1 MICDCCRRD
10 VDYVRGSFW
19 HGDARICRECFA
31 QWYNPDD
38 DHVDASDTVN
48 IANYVRLRHGLPPI
62 AATLTIMALALTS
75 TAYASRYCLDQTEA
89 ARTWP
94 TRNLVKDGDGCW
106 TYDRRP
112 QRPEVR
118 LAAPEGVVPV
128 AAPAVR
134 PAKLMD
140 RWPETN
146 QDLLQVELREF
157 DPQPTPEPKSAV
169 NVSQLALFVSIVLV
183 IVSVIEVATGRQGT
197 RVVGPATPRS
207 ADARTRWASRS

>member
-38 DHVDASDTVN
+38 DHVDASDTVS

-75 TAYASRYCLDQTEA
+75 TAYASRHCLDQAEA

-112 QRPEVR
+112 PHAEMR
-118 LAAPEGVVPV
+118 LATPEAVVRV
-128 AAPAVR
+128 AAPPVW

-140 RWPETN
+140 RWPEAN
-146 QDLLQVELREF
+146 QNLIQLDPREL
-157 DPQPTPEPKSAV
+157 DPQPTPESKTAV
-169 NVSQLALFVSIVLV
+169 KVSQLALFVSIVLA

-197 RVVGPATPRS
+197 RVGAAPRS
-207 ADARTRWASRS
+207 ADARTHWASRS

>member
-1 MICDCCRRD
+1 MICDCCRRN

-19 HGDARICRECFA
+19 LGDARICRECFA

-38 DHVDASDTVN
+38 DHVGASDTVS

-75 TAYASRYCLDQTEA
+75 TAYASRNCLDQPEA

-94 TRNLVKDGDGCW
+94 TRSLMKDGDGCW

-112 QRPEVR
+112 PRAELRIATPEVV
-118 LAAPEGVVPV
+118 APVVALP
-128 AAPAVR
+128 VR
-134 PAKLMD
+134 PPKLME

-146 QDLLQVELREF
+146 QNLIQLELREF
-157 DPQPTPEPKSAV
+157 DPQPTPESKSSV
-169 NVSQLALFVSIVLV
+169 NVRQVALFVSLVLAV
-183 IVSVIEVATGRQGT
+183 VSVIEVATGRLGT
-197 RVVGPATPRS
+197 RLGSATNRS
-207 ADARTRWASRS
+207 ADASRS

>member
-19 HGDARICRECFA
+19 LGDARICRECFA

-38 DHVDASDTVN
+38 DHLDASDTVS

-62 AATLTIMALALTS
+62 AATLAIMALALTS
-75 TAYASRYCLDQTEA
+75 TAYASRHCLDQTEA

-94 TRNLVKDGDGCW
+94 TRSLMKDGDGCW

-112 QRPEVR
+112 PRAEVR
-118 LAAPEGVVPV
+118 VAAPEAVGPVVVPPV
-128 AAPAVR
+128 HP
-134 PAKLMD
+134 PKLME

-146 QDLLQVELREF
+146 QSLIQVELREF
-157 DPQPTPEPKSAV
+157 DPQPTPESKSSV
-169 NVSQLALFVSIVLV
+169 NVRQVALFVSLVLAV
-183 IVSVIEVATGRQGT
+183 VSMIEVVTGRQGT
-197 RVVGPATPRS
+197 RVSAAARRSAEAGTHWAPRS
-207 ADARTRWASRS
+207 

>member
-38 DHVDASDTVN
+38 DHVDASNTVC

-75 TAYASRYCLDQTEA
+75 TAYASRHCLDQAEA

-94 TRNLVKDGDGCW
+94 TRDLVKDGDGCW

-112 QRPEVR
+112 SRAELR
-118 LAAPEGVVPV
+118 LATPQAVVPV
-128 AAPAVR
+128 TAPPVW
-134 PAKLMD
+134 PAKLMMD
-140 RWPETN
+140 RWPDTSQN
-146 QDLLQVELREF
+146 LIQLDPREL
-157 DPQPTPEPKSAV
+157 DPQPIPEPKSAV
-169 NVSQLALFVSIVLV
+169 NVSQIALFVSIVLA

-197 RVVGPATPRS
+197 RVGSAAPRS

>member
-19 HGDARICRECFA
+19 LGDARICRECFA

-38 DHVDASDTVN
+38 DHVDASDTAS

-62 AATLTIMALALTS
+62 AAALTIMALALTT
-75 TAYASRYCLDQTEA
+75 TAYASRHCLDQTEA

-94 TRNLVKDGDGCW
+94 TRSLMKDGDGCW

-112 QRPEVR
+112 SRGEVR
-118 LAAPEGVVPV
+118 IATPEAIVPV
-128 AAPAVR
+128 VASVVR
-134 PAKLMD
+134 PPKLME

-146 QDLLQVELREF
+146 QNLIQLELREF
-157 DPQPTPEPKSAV
+157 DPQPTPESKSSV
-169 NVSQLALFVSIVLV
+169 NVRQVALFVSLVLAV
-183 IVSVIEVATGRQGT
+183 VSVIEVVTGRQGT
-197 RVVGPATPRS
+197 RVGSAAGRS
-207 ADARTRWASRS
+207 AEARTHWASRS

>member
-19 HGDARICRECFA
+19 LGDARTCRECFA

-38 DHVDASDTVN
+38 DHVDASDTVS

-62 AATLTIMALALTS
+62 AATLAIMALALTS
-75 TAYASRYCLDQTEA
+75 TAYASRHCLDQAEA

-94 TRNLVKDGDGCW
+94 TRSLMKDGDGCW

-112 QRPEVR
+112 PRTEVR
-118 LAAPEGVVPV
+118 VATPEAVVPV
-128 AAPAVR
+128 VAPAY
-134 PAKLMD
+134 PPKLME

-146 QDLLQVELREF
+146 QNLIQVELREF
-157 DPQPTPEPKSAV
+157 DPQPTPESKSSV
-169 NVSQLALFVSIVLV
+169 NVRQVALFVSLV
-183 IVSVIEVATGRQGT
+183 FAVVSVIEVVTGRQGT
-197 RVVGPATPRS
+197 RVSAAVRRS
-207 ADARTRWASRS
+207 ADARTHWASRS